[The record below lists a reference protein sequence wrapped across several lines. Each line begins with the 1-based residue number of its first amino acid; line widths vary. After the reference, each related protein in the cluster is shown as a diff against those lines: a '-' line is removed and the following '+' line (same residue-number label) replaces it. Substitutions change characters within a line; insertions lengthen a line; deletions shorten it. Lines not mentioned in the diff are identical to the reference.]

1 MPVTLDKLSD
11 ESKYGGHSSP
21 TYYEKNTSGTV
32 PEYVL
37 GWRRFAARKGAVT
50 ADQAYYLRS
59 NDLRVLSG
67 LYARTL
73 R

>member
-1 MPVTLDKLSD
+1 MVNFRKCTDGSQH
-11 ESKYGGHSSP
+11 GGHSAH
-21 TYYEKNTSGTV
+21 TSYTKLPDGSV

-37 GWRRFAARKGAVT
+37 GWRRYATRNVHVT
-50 ADQAYYLRS
+50 ADQAYYLRR
-59 NDLRVLSG
+59 NDLRELSS